1 MSAAGNDLRGP
12 RGLARF
18 AAHVKRLWP
27 SRPYLPLL
35 PFVLYALYSAA
46 RHDLRPEHLILIVA
60 VAVLAYT
67 GPRTKELLFGLY
79 PLGLVGILF
88 DGMRPFQRLGLTESR
103 VHVCDVRALEAQLF
117 GLSAGDGAERITLH
131 DYFQTHH
138 TLALDLYCAIPYATF
153 ILVCV
158 ACATFLY
165 VKDRPAML
173 RFAWGFFLLNLAGFI
188 TYHVIPAAPP
198 WYFHA
203 HGCAVDLGARA
214 SEGVPLG
221 RVDAFLG
228 VAYFRGMYSKAAS
241 VFGAIP
247 SLHCAYPLLVILE
260 GWAVFGRKLRAAA
273 VVYYVSMVFSAVY
286 LDHHWVIDAVI
297 GGAYAV
303 LVFVFLRFAAPRLAR
318 MRAEQAVPIALA
330 ERAP

>member
-1 MSAAGNDLRGP
+1 MTAWP
-12 RGLARF
+12 ARIK
-18 AAHVKRLWP
+18 AHVHRLWP
-27 SRPYLPLL
+27 SRPYLPLV
-35 PFVLYALYSAA
+35 PFVVYALYSAA
-46 RHDLRPEHLILIVA
+46 RHDLRPEHLLLIAVVA
-60 VAVLAYT
+60 ALAYT
-67 GPRTKELLFGLY
+67 SLRTKELLFGLY
-79 PLGLVGILF
+79 PLGLVAILF
-88 DGMRPFQRLGLTESR
+88 DGMRPFQRLGLSEDR
-103 VHVCDVRALEAQLF
+103 VHICDVRALEARLF
-117 GLSAGDGAERITLH
+117 GLTVNGERITLH
-131 DYFQTHH
+131 DWFQTHH
-138 TLALDLYCAIPYATF
+138 SLALDLYCAIPYATF
-153 ILVCV
+153 IFACI

-165 VKDRPAML
+165 VKDRPAMR

-203 HGCAVDLGARA
+203 RGCVVDLTARA

-260 GWAVFGRKLRAAA
+260 GWRTFGKKLRAVAI
-273 VVYYVSMVFSAVY
+273 VYYASMVFSAVY
-286 LDHHWVIDAVI
+286 LDHHWVIDAI
-297 GGAYAV
+297 LGGVYAV
-303 LVFVFLRFAAPRLAR
+303 TVFALIRLATQR
-318 MRAEQAVPIALA
+318 WARASVAGTTAIGLP